1 MKIDYLTITLKPGSS
16 GWDRDTA
23 VERMLDALMIDEW
36 LPFFQSLR
44 SDRFYEDIRCYS
56 NCLLK
61 IPSEERFRKQGICI
75 EMTGQGVDYY
85 QTYLQLM
92 RHTDLRT
99 ALHRFR
105 GACRKGAVTKCS
117 RIDIAIDDKCVGDD
131 LPKLDIDV
139 IEATLKSR
147 AFVSKFR
154 RSEPVQESCELQSA
168 FLVEPEKI
176 DEKLPYRC
184 IDSMNMSSG
193 RIGKTIYLG
202 KRTSSTYIRIYD
214 KLAEQEI
221 KGEELPKDV
230 TSWTRFEVEFKK
242 KNAGAVFSAFLDS
255 ETDEQFG
262 AWFSRVVYDLIR
274 FVDMDRSR
282 RYNATVC
289 EWWLDFLGVISDQKL
304 EIHNRGQNRYV
315 RTRKYF
321 NKSMAAALYALIQC
335 EPENLYTILSEG
347 AKSSSRSKIQILN
360 DYRSLKNLPPGEA
373 WVEVEESSREDT
385 GLEYWRSFSVDPDF
399 DKKLQDI
406 YYRVFHVSV
415 GRTDNEQT
423 NS

>member
-1 MKIDYLTITLKPGSS
+1 MKIDYLTISMKPGSS

-23 VERMLDALMIDEW
+23 VQRMLDALMIDEW

-44 SDRFYEDIRCYS
+44 SDRFYEDIREYS
-56 NCLLK
+56 NVYLK
-61 IPSEERFRKQGICI
+61 IPSVERFEKQGICI

-105 GACRKGAVTKCS
+105 GACRMGAVTKCS
-117 RIDIAIDDKCVGDD
+117 RIDIAVDDKCFGED
-131 LPKLDIDV
+131 LPKLDIDL
-139 IEATLKSR
+139 IENTLKSR

-154 RSEPVQESCELQSA
+154 RSEPIQESCELQSA

-202 KRTSSTYIRIYD
+202 KHTSATYIRIYD
-214 KLAEQEI
+214 KLAEQEV
-221 KGEELPKDV
+221 KGAELPDGL
-230 TSWTRFEVEFKK
+230 TAWTRFEVEFKK
-242 KNAGAVFSAFLDS
+242 NNAGAVFSAFLDS

-289 EWWLDFLGVISDQKL
+289 EWWLNFLGVISDQKL
-304 EIHNRGQNRYV
+304 EIHKRNQNRYV

-321 NKSMAAALYALIQC
+321 NTSMAAALFALVEC

-347 AKSSSRSKIQILN
+347 AKSTSRTKMQIKN
-360 DYRSLKNLPPGEA
+360 DYKALQNLPPGEA
-373 WVEVEESSREDT
+373 WAVVEESSREET
-385 GLEYWRSFSVDPDF
+385 GLEYWRSFSIDPNF
-399 DKKLQDI
+399 DKKLQEI
-406 YYRVFHVSV
+406 YYRVFNNRI
-415 GRTDNEQT
+415 GKTDEEQT
-423 NS
+423 CS